1 MIATEQLTRES
12 ISQPDGPVLEVR
24 NLKQYFPIKAGLM
37 QRVVGYVK
45 AVDGISFTVERG
57 RTLGLVGESGCGKT
71 TTGKTILRLN
81 NKTSGDVLFNG
92 IDVFSLDHRAL
103 TALRPKMQI
112 IFQDPYA
119 SLSPRMPVGEIIGEQ
134 FANITSWNQ
143 RNLMTISIV

>member
-1 MIATEQLTRES
+1 MIAIEQLTRES

-24 NLKQYFPIKAGLM
+24 NLKQSFPIKAGLM
-37 QRVVGYVK
+37 QHVVGYVK

-81 NKTSGDVLFNG
+81 DKTSGDVLFNG

-103 TALRPKMQI
+103 TAFRLMMPF
-112 IFQDPYA
+112 IFQDSYA
-119 SLSPRMPVGEIIGEQ
+119 SFSPRCPV
-134 FANITSWNQ
+134 S
-143 RNLMTISIV
+143 